1 MSCGIRETLFRF
13 LGVVIMDL
21 SIFNGKTLFVT
32 GATGLIGQT
41 LIKRVIE
48 FNRNN
53 CGRIK
58 VIASVRNMEK
68 AHGIFGEDNPEE
80 ELSYVVSDIC
90 SIPLEDMGIDYI
102 VHTASNTSS
111 KAFVERPMEIIE
123 TAVGGTKRVL
133 ELAKING
140 IRAMAYLSTMEVY
153 GTPST
158 DEKIDESHSTNLDTM
173 SVRTCYPESKR
184 MCESICA
191 SYHKEYGV
199 PTVVL
204 RLTQTF
210 GPGVQYNDGRVFAEF
225 ARCAIEGRDIVL
237 KTKGETKREY
247 LHVNDAVNAIFT
259 ALIKGQPGEA
269 YNVANEDTYCSIY
282 EMAELV
288 AGRCAEGRISVR
300 IQEED
305 SSKYGYAPT
314 LHMNLDTS
322 KLRSLG
328 WMPEHD
334 LEETFKD
341 MIADM
346 NK

>member
-1 MSCGIRETLFRF
+1 
-13 LGVVIMDL
+13 MDL
-21 SIFNGKTLFVT
+21 NSFNGKMIFVT

-41 LIKRVIE
+41 LIRRVLE
-48 FNRNN
+48 FNRDN
-53 CGRIK
+53 GGSIK
-58 VIASVRNMEK
+58 VIASVRNIEK
-68 AHGIFGEDNPEE
+68 AHGIFGEDHSEE

-102 VHTASNTSS
+102 VHAASNTSS
-111 KAFVERPMEIIE
+111 RSFIEKPMEIID
-123 TAVGGTKRVL
+123 TAIEGTKRVL
-133 ELAKING
+133 KLAEINKVS
-140 IRAMAYLSTMEVY
+140 AMVYLSTMEVY
-153 GTPST
+153 GTPLT
-158 DEKIDESHSTNLDTM
+158 DEKIDERHATNLNSM
-173 SVRTCYPESKR
+173 SVRSCYPESKR
-184 MCESICA
+184 MCENICV
-191 SYHKEYGV
+191 SYQKEYAV

-288 AGRCAEGRISVR
+288 AGRCAGGRISVQ

-322 KLRSLG
+322 KLRNLG

-334 LEETFKD
+334 LEETFRD

-346 NK
+346 LCC